1 MYSKKNVDYIV
12 VGFGIAGVSFCNQL
26 ELQNKTFVVFDEGV
40 GSTSKSGGIF
50 NPTILKRFTAAW
62 NASEFY
68 PFAVQFYLSLS
79 AKLKINIFQDTSILR
94 ILHSPEEQ
102 NNWTVAS
109 GKQSLQ
115 EYLVTD
121 PVSNTNVNIL
131 APFGLGKVVGSA
143 KIHKDKLLQV
153 YREFLVSYGN
163 LKSENFEYSTLKI
176 EADHVEYKDIVAKKI
191 VFCEGPKV
199 LLNPFFPK
207 HAIIPNKGEFLII
220 HAPELKLEMLLK
232 GPVYIIPLGDDLYK
246 AGATYNRDDF
256 SENTTS
262 KAREQ
267 ILSKVERMI
276 KCSFEVVGQTAGVRP
291 TTRDRKPLLGNNID
305 SPQVTFFNGLG
316 THGLLM
322 APFLSKVLYDYL
334 EKGTPIPQEMDIKR
348 VY

>member
-1 MYSKKNVDYIV
+1 MKKVDYIV
-12 VGFGIAGVSFCNQL
+12 VGFGIAGISFCNQL

-40 GSTSKSGGIF
+40 SSTSKSGGIF

-62 NASEFY
+62 NAPMFY
-68 PFAVQFYLSLS
+68 PFAVQFYLNFSE
-79 AKLKINIFQDTSILR
+79 KLKTHFFQETPILR

-109 GKQSLQ
+109 GKQNLQ

-121 PVSNTNVNIL
+121 SVPNTNENII
-131 APFGLGKVVGSA
+131 APFDLGKVVGSA
-143 KIHKDKLLQV
+143 QIDKDKLLQA
-153 YREFLVSYGN
+153 YRDFLIYSGN
-163 LKSENFEYSTLKI
+163 HKSENFEYSSLTI
-176 EADHVEYKDIVAKKI
+176 EANHVEYKEVVAKKI
-191 VFCEGPKV
+191 VFCEGPRV
-199 LLNPFFPK
+199 LQNPFFPK

-220 HAPELKLEMLLK
+220 HAPELKLDMLLK
-232 GPVYIIPLGDDLYK
+232 GPIYIIPLGDDLYK

-256 SENTTS
+256 SENTTL

-276 KCSFEVVGQTAGVRP
+276 TCPFEVVGQTAGVRP
-291 TTRDRKPLLGNNID
+291 TTRDRKPLLGNVAD
-305 SPQVTFFNGLG
+305 DQKVAFLNGLG

-334 EKGTPIPQEMDIKR
+334 ENGTPIPEEMDIKR
-348 VY
+348 VC